1 MKHKIDMR
9 NSPRRA
15 HFEYFLRMA
24 NPFVGVTVNVDAAEL
39 VAACRRE
46 GRSFYAAMIHAAAR
60 AANHAA
66 VDEIVDGVE
75 DLVDAGVCA
84 SFIEFL
90 GEFPVF

>member
-24 NPFVGVTVNVDAAEL
+24 NPFVGVTVNVDATEL

-46 GRSFYAAMIHAAAR
+46 GRSF
-60 AANHAA
+60 
-66 VDEIVDGVE
+66 
-75 DLVDAGVCA
+75 
-84 SFIEFL
+84 
-90 GEFPVF
+90 